1 MLRDLIGRGGEN
13 FRQLPFI
20 LSAREITTED
30 TGDTEVTSN
39 VLALFLGFG
48 SRLP

>member
-20 LSAREITTED
+20 LSVQEITTED
-30 TGDTEVTSN
+30 TGDTENSLQVS
-39 VLALFLGFG
+39 ALWF
-48 SRLP
+48 